1 MNYTLVISTY
11 GIVWGVAE
19 GATPVEACEAFDK
32 EIGGVLHVYREID
45 EGSARDGVD
54 HYLVYEGDI
63 PADDGRCGDDEELI
77 DEVSARPL
85 VARVAW
91 SDESR
96 DDD

>member
-1 MNYTLVISTY
+1 M
-11 GIVWGVAE
+11 WGVAE

-32 EIGGVLHVYREID
+32 RIGGVSHPCREID

-54 HYLVYEGDI
+54 HYLVYEGGI
-63 PADDGRCGDDEELI
+63 PDDDPRLGEDEELI
-77 DEVSARPL
+77 DEISARPL

-91 SDESR
+91 SDEYR